1 VRGRDCKKS
10 SPPAPPYT
18 GGGSLRKCSPPT
30 SRFDKGHVHDLV
42 GDEFDVVVGV
52 VVHRGVINP
61 GRGRRRGPPR
71 GDRPGG
77 GGSTRSTC
85 SSTRTLETHCPA

>member
-10 SPPAPPYT
+10 SPPAPPLYA

-42 GDEFDVVVGV
+42 GDEFGDESDV
-52 VVHRGVINP
+52 VVHRGVIDP
-61 GRGRRRGPPR
+61 AGEALPDRLAHQPEPLRPTASRRRG
-71 GDRPGG
+71 
-77 GGSTRSTC
+77 
-85 SSTRTLETHCPA
+85 